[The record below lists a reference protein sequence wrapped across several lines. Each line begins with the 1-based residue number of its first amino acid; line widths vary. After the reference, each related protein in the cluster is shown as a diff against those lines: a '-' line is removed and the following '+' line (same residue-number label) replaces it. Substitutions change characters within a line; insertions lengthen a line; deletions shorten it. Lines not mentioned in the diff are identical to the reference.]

1 MRQVLDCALIVN
13 LGSNSHPKSAYFLS
27 LRIINR
33 FFWKH
38 LCHLCRLCKL
48 DSKWHQVAR
57 LALSTSVVIMLFSLP
72 LEKLNMESCRKR
84 ITCPMDPMDRMDPMW
99 CPRVKIAARLTK
111 NGCDP
116 ENRWVQRLQ
125 DDVWTLGRWRAY
137 LSFDKF
143 CWWVYSSTF
152 SGVMFFRAI
161 WCALMWSCT
170 WIVYWIW
177 GMPKWPMWKASCGSS
192 WPSNPCEIGWN
203 YWLNYMKLDVKQNEY
218 PIFNIH
224 LFAIF
229 RHYQMIF
236 FGAPYMIPWLSTIS
250 GSSPSK
256 PQGRANPKTTALQ
269 TDGCCGIHE
278 SLMELQLQHW
288 KFHSDDHTLIPLT

>member
-38 LCHLCRLCKL
+38 LYHLCRLCKL

-229 RHYQMIF
+229 CHISPLPNDIFRGTLHDTMAFNHLRKFAQQATRKSESEDHSSANRWMLRHPREPH
-236 FGAPYMIPWLSTIS
+236 GASAP
-250 GSSPSK
+250 
-256 PQGRANPKTTALQ
+256 
-269 TDGCCGIHE
+269 
-278 SLMELQLQHW
+278 
-288 KFHSDDHTLIPLT
+288 TLEVP

>member
-1 MRQVLDCALIVN
+1 MRCVLDCALIVN

-33 FFWKH
+33 FFFTSHIYVVYANLTQNDTKWRVW
-38 LCHLCRLCKL
+38 LCP
-48 DSKWHQVAR
+48 HQWWSYYSACHWRSSTWSLVVKGSPAR
-57 LALSTSVVIMLFSLP
+57 WIRWIGWIP
-72 LEKLNMESCRKR
+72 CEQ
-84 ITCPMDPMDRMDPMW
+84 
-99 CPRVKIAARLTK
+99 RVNIADARLTK

-116 ENRWVQRLQ
+116 ENRWVQRVQ
-125 DDVWTLGRWRAY
+125 DDVWTTLGRWRAY

-177 GMPKWPMWKASCGSS
+177 GMPKWPMWKASCCSS

-203 YWLNYMKLDVKQNEY
+203 YWLNYMKLDVKQNE
-218 PIFNIH
+218 
-224 LFAIF
+224 
-229 RHYQMIF
+229 
-236 FGAPYMIPWLSTIS
+236 
-250 GSSPSK
+250 
-256 PQGRANPKTTALQ
+256 
-269 TDGCCGIHE
+269 
-278 SLMELQLQHW
+278 
-288 KFHSDDHTLIPLT
+288 